1 MPTMDLDPYSLV
13 LFARV
18 ADGGSFSRAAE
29 RVGLPKST
37 VSRRIA
43 ALERAL
49 GERLLLRTTRKLTL
63 TEFGQHL
70 LVHARQ
76 VADEIDAASSLAL
89 HRQAQPSGRLAVSLP
104 TDPFGIDLAH
114 FVADF
119 LLRYPAI
126 TLDLD
131 LSSRRVDLIGENF
144 DLAIR
149 MGALPDDATLVA
161 RRMFACPWSLFAAP
175 SYLALRGVPRSP
187 DDLARHDGV
196 AIRKR
201 TGDAQPWQLA
211 QPDHRWEGLPQ
222 LRASANSP
230 ELLVQFA
237 LEGIGI
243 APAPDWLAAAHVE
256 RGALKRVLPDW
267 RLPEAIGWA
276 VTPGRRLMPAKT
288 RVFLEML
295 GARLARDLPGV
306 SVAD

>member
-1 MPTMDLDPYSLV
+1 MELDPYSLV

-18 ADGGSFSRAAE
+18 ADSGSFSRTAE

-43 ALERAL
+43 ALERDL

-76 VADEIDAASSLAL
+76 VAEELDAAASLAL
-89 HRQAQPSGRLAVSLP
+89 HRQAQPSGRLAVSMP
-104 TDPFGIDLAH
+104 TDPFGLDLPRFIAE
-114 FVADF
+114 FA
-119 LLRYPAI
+119 LRYPAV

-149 MGALPDDATLVA
+149 MGSLPDDATLVA
-161 RRMFACPWSLFAAP
+161 RRLFACPWSLFAAP
-175 SYLALRGVPRSP
+175 SYLALRGIPTSP
-187 DDLARHDGV
+187 EDLQAHDGV
-196 AIRKR
+196 AIRR
-201 TGDAQPWQLA
+201 RNGEAWAWELAQGDA
-211 QPDHRWEGLPQ
+211 RWTGLPR

-230 ELLVQFA
+230 DLLVQ
-237 LEGIGI
+237 LGIEGVGI
-243 APAPDWLAAAHVE
+243 APAPDWLAMPHLA
-256 RGALKRVLPDW
+256 RGALRQVLPDW

-276 VTPGRRLMPAKT
+276 VMPGRRLVPAKT
-288 RVFLEML
+288 RVFLDML
-295 GARLARDLPGV
+295 GATLARELPGN
-306 SVAD
+306 AYGA